1 MTEPLSPP
9 WRCRGCPIAPM
20 QLLLSINVSLFIS
33 SGNRFQAKKERGTAP
48 HPGAAS
54 ERTTSTVTATTPT
67 SASTSSPTQQGQ
79 PSLGTWQKIYT
90 TLTWTP
96 PNCRW
101 DPSHPPQ
108 FSMSMNVLFAFA
120 AGFTVANLYYNHPI
134 LNILAHDFGV
144 RYEQVAQIPTV
155 MQAGYAAGLL
165 FLCPLGDLLPRRPFV
180 CGLVLFTA
188 TMWLVLCL
196 TSDLGTFTAISFIVA
211 VTTVTPQLMLPL
223 VGDLAPPNRRAAA
236 LSVVVSG
243 LMLGVLVARVL
254 SGTMANFVTW
264 RAVYWMALGLQY
276 SIFILLWLFMPDYP
290 ATNPGMNYFRILWD
304 IVKMLFKHPVL
315 VQVCLA
321 GMFCSAPFTSFWT
334 TLTFLL
340 AGEPYQYSPLIIG
353 LFGLI
358 GIADRFVPHFSVLF
372 GLSCSLL
379 GVCLGTYIGPFSVSG
394 PVLQALL
401 MDFGNQT
408 AQIANRS
415 SIYAVEPKRRN
426 GVNTAFMVATFCGQL
441 IGTAAG
447 NHIYAVAGWIGSG
460 SASVGFIS
468 AAILVMIA
476 RGPWEDRWVGWRGG
490 WSMRKKDKNSADGK
504 TSETAMHGQKET
516 VDVEGGL
523 GKKEKT
529 LEEVAAEPLVE
540 SKVHRCVSEKNS
552 RTATC
557 VRRSHEDGITA
568 EKVG

>member
-1 MTEPLSPP
+1 MTIAREPT
-9 WRCRGCPIAPM
+9 
-20 QLLLSINVSLFIS
+20 NV
-33 SGNRFQAKKERGTAP
+33 
-48 HPGAAS
+48 GAA
-54 ERTTSTVTATTPT
+54 ECATVTATATSPTTTPT
-67 SASTSSPTQQGQ
+67 STSTPNPTREELKVSKQHGK
-79 PSLGTWQKIYT
+79 PPAWRRIYT
-90 TLTWTP
+90 ILTWTP

-101 DPSHPPQ
+101 NPDKPPQ

-188 TMWLVLCL
+188 TLWLGLCL

-276 SIFILLWLFMPDYP
+276 LIFILLWLFMPDYP

-315 VQVCLA
+315 VQACLA

-340 AGEPYQYSPLIIG
+340 AGDPYHYSSLTIG

-358 GIADRFVPHFSVLF
+358 GIAGMLCSPIYARTVTDRYVPHFSVLF

-447 NHIYAVAGWIGSG
+447 NHIYAAAGWIGSG

-468 AAILVMIA
+468 AAILVIIA
-476 RGPWEDRWVGWRGG
+476 RGPWEESWVGWRGG
-490 WSMRKKDKNSADGK
+490 WSMKKKDKNSADGK
-504 TSETAMHGQKET
+504 TSEQAMHGRREV
-516 VDVEGGL
+516 VDAEIGHGMN
-523 GKKEKT
+523 EKM
-529 LEEVAAEPLVE
+529 LEEVAAEPHNE
-540 SKVHRCVSEKNS
+540 SPLHDNKISEKDNG
-552 RTATC
+552 TARDTS
-557 VRRSHEDGITA
+557 VDHEDGIRTG
-568 EKVG
+568 KV